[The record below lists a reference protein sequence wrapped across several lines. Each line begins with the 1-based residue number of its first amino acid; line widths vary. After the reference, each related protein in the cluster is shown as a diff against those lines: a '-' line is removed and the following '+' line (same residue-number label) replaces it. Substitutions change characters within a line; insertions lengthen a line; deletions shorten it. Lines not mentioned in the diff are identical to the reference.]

1 MESTSEA
8 PNLKK
13 IETAVILVGGSGLR
27 MRPFTEDMPKC
38 MTPLQGKPLIYWIIN
53 WLKGY
58 NFKHIVLGVA
68 YKKEVVIN
76 YLRENSQGLRI
87 DFSEHTVEG
96 ETGEGFRL
104 AISRFVKDEDF
115 LAMNGDEITS
125 LNLERLEGLHLENR
139 PVATIS
145 VAPMRSPFG
154 ILELEGDNIIG
165 FKEKALV
172 ENMMVSIGVYIF
184 NRKIL
189 DYIPETGSIERAV
202 FPVLAKKRLL
212 KACRL
217 KPEEL
222 WLTINSVKDLSVAE
236 TEFEKLKRK
245 IGRASCRERVLEA
258 V

>member
-1 MESTSEA
+1 L
-8 PNLKK
+8 NK

-27 MRPFTEDMPKC
+27 MRPFTEDKPKC
-38 MTPLQGKPLIYWIIN
+38 MIPLQGKPLIYWTIN
-53 WLKGY
+53 WLKNYG
-58 NFKHIVLGVA
+58 FKHIVMGVA
-68 YKKEVVIN
+68 YQKEVVIS
-76 YLRENSQGLRI
+76 YLRENSQGLKI

-104 AISRFVKDEDF
+104 AISRFVEDEDF

-125 LNLERLEGLHLENR
+125 LDLERLEELHLKNK

-154 ILELEGDNIIG
+154 ILELAGDDVVG

-172 ENMMVSIGVYIF
+172 ENMLVSIGVYIF
-184 NRKIL
+184 NRKIV
-189 DYIPETGSIERAV
+189 DYIPQTGSIERSV
-202 FPVLAKKRLL
+202 FPVLAQKRLL

-217 KPEEL
+217 KQNEL

-236 TEFEKLKRK
+236 KEFSSIRRLQE
-245 IGRASCRERVLEA
+245 
-258 V
+258 